1 MLQPN
6 ASKGKKFG
14 NKYKKIVALPMSC
27 EKLRNYSCFFV
38 QLRLENRAVSI
49 KKINDKNIR
58 FIDNLEKKAYN
69 DVVEKI
75 GARIAP

>member
-14 NKYKKIVALPMSC
+14 NKYKKIVVLPMSC
-27 EKLRNYSCFFV
+27 EKLRNHSCFFV

-49 KKINDKNIR
+49 KKIN
-58 FIDNLEKKAYN
+58 
-69 DVVEKI
+69 EKI
-75 GARIAP
+75 SDLLTI

>member
-1 MLQPN
+1 
-6 ASKGKKFG
+6 
-14 NKYKKIVALPMSC
+14 MSC
-27 EKLRNYSCFFV
+27 EKVRNHSCFFV

-49 KKINDKNIR
+49 KKINEKNIR

-69 DVVEKI
+69 DGVEKI